1 MARDR
6 AKDEKIEDEEE
17 SGAVA
22 VDTNGEDEP
31 KEKLELDVQVTN
43 PSACER
49 HVTVTIPRDD
59 INRYFDNA
67 YGEMMPNAGFSIR
80 AGPEEDTVLG
90 SACRSI

>member
-22 VDTNGEDEP
+22 VDTAGEEEP
-31 KEKLELDVQVTN
+31 KQKLELDVQVTN

-49 HVTVTIPRDD
+49 HVTVTIARAD
-59 INRYFDNA
+59 IERYFDDA
-67 YGEMMPNAGFSIR
+67 FGEMMPSAAVPGFRIGR
-80 AGPEEDTVLG
+80 APNPKQTK
-90 SACRSI
+90 